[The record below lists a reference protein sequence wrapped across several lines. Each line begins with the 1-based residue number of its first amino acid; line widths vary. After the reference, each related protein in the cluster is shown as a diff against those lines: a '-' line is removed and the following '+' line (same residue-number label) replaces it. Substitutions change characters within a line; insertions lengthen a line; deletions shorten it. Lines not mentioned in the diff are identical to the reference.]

1 MQEKKK
7 SSTPSEKEVPKEV
20 PIEQEI
26 DKLKKLVALIED
38 DKVRLDQSFDAFEQA
53 SLLVKKLKT
62 RLEVYREKARVIVD
76 MEKENLK

>member
-7 SSTPSEKEVPKEV
+7 SSTPSEKEV